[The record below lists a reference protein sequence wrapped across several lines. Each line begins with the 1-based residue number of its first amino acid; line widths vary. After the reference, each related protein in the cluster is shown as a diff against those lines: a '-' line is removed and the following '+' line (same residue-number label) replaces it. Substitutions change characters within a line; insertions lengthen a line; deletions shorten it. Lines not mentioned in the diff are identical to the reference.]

1 MIINHYGIICLGPGA
16 RVKVDNTNTA
26 GTVEIQA
33 CGVSSIGVVE
43 STDSATRYDTVKQEA
58 QLSKRNLAVG

>member
-33 CGVSSIGVVE
+33 CGVFSIGV
-43 STDSATRYDTVKQEA
+43 TDSTESVTRYDTVKQEA
-58 QLSKRNLAVG
+58 QSSKRNLAVG